1 MYFDAIFLTVSIGYI
16 PHRHKLTRLCMKIN
30 VPLLALALGAFGI
43 GVTEFSPMGM
53 LPVIAADLAVSIPTA
68 GMLISAYA
76 FGVLVGA
83 PLMTLL
89 FANIGRRKLLLLSM
103 GIFTLGNLISA
114 LADSYNLLL
123 FGRIVTS
130 FNHGAFFGVGSV
142 VAMSIVPP
150 EKRAGAVAAMF
161 SGLTIATI
169 GGVPL
174 ATYIGEVV
182 DWRPAFFAMELI
194 GLVTMLALRLSLPPL
209 TNDGKANVRQELKVL
224 SKGPVLAALL
234 LTVVSSSS
242 MFTVF
247 TYIVPILQDETQAS
261 TAFVTI
267 MLVLYGTGLTLG
279 NVLGGRF
286 ADRSL
291 AATLIVSLV
300 AVTLLL
306 ALFSMVSSSMWLVAP
321 VIFLWGIASF
331 ALVPPLQSLVVEQA
345 KEAPNLAAAMNI
357 GAFNLGNAL
366 GAALGAALIDGG
378 VRLCYIPLSG
388 AATALAGLVLVFWF
402 MHSRR
407 QATQAQNADLPVS
420 TGC

>member
-1 MYFDAIFLTVSIGYI
+1 
-16 PHRHKLTRLCMKIN
+16 MKIN

-53 LPVIAADLAVSIPTA
+53 LTVIADDLAVSIPTA

-76 FGVLVGA
+76 FGVLLGA

-89 FANIGRRKLLLLSM
+89 FANMSRRNLLLLSM
-103 GIFTLGNLISA
+103 GIFTAGNLISA

-123 FGRIVTS
+123 IGRIVTS

-150 EKRAGAVAAMF
+150 EKRSGAVAAMF

-174 ATYIGEVV
+174 ATYVGDMIG
-182 DWRPAFFAMELI
+182 WRPAFFAMALI
-194 GLVTMLALRLSLPPL
+194 GVVTMLALRLSLPPL
-209 TNDGKANVRQELKVL
+209 ANESKANVKQELKVL

-247 TYIVPILQDETQAS
+247 TYIVPILQDESQAS
-261 TAFVTI
+261 TAFVTT
-267 MLVLYGTGLTLG
+267 MLVLYGAGLTLG

-306 ALFSMVSSSMWLVAP
+306 ALFSMVSSSIWLVAP
-321 VIFLWGIASF
+321 VIFCWGIASF
-331 ALVPPLQSLVVEQA
+331 ALVPPLQSLVVQEA
-345 KEAPNLAAAMNI
+345 KEAPNLAASMNI

-366 GAALGAALIDGG
+366 GAVLGAAIIKAGLSLNY
-378 VRLCYIPLSG
+378 VPLAG
-388 AATALAGLVLVFWF
+388 AATALLGLLIVLWF
-402 MHSRR
+402 MRSRQQR
-407 QATQAQNADLPVS
+407 SAAASMAL
-420 TGC
+420 G

>member
-1 MYFDAIFLTVSIGYI
+1 MYPALLFLSVLIVYI
-16 PHRHKLTRLCMKIN
+16 PSRHKLARLCMKIN
-30 VPLLALALGAFGI
+30 IPLLALALGAFGI

-53 LPVIAADLAVSIPTA
+53 LPVIANDLAVSIPTA

-76 FGVLVGA
+76 FGVLIGA
-83 PLMTLL
+83 PLMTLV
-89 FANIGRRKLLLLSM
+89 FANMSRRNLLLLSM

-114 LADSYNLLL
+114 MADSYNLLL

-174 ATYIGEVV
+174 ATYIGEVIG
-182 DWRPAFFAMELI
+182 WRPAFFAMAVI
-194 GLVTMLALRLSLPPL
+194 GVVTMLALRLSLPPL
-209 TNDGKANVRQELKVL
+209 ANESKANVRNELRVL
-224 SKGPVLAALL
+224 GKGSVLAALL

-247 TYIVPILQDETQAS
+247 TYIVPILQDETHAS
-261 TAFVTI
+261 TAFVTS
-267 MLVLYGTGLTLG
+267 MLVLYGTGLALG
-279 NVLGGRF
+279 NYLGGRF

-291 AATLIVSLV
+291 DLTLIASLV

-306 ALFSMVSSSMWLVAP
+306 ALFSFTVSSPMIVAP
-321 VIFLWGIASF
+321 LIFLWGIASF
-331 ALVPPLQSLVVEQA
+331 ALVPPLQSLVVQEA
-345 KEAPNLAAAMNI
+345 KAAPNLAAAMNI

-366 GAALGAALIDGG
+366 GAVLGAAIIKAGLGLSY
-378 VRLCYIPLSG
+378 VPLAG
-388 AATALAGLVLVFWF
+388 AGTALLGLMMVLWF
-402 MHSRR
+402 RRSR
-407 QATQAQNADLPVS
+407 QQGSQQNPVTAS
-420 TGC
+420 